1 MTDDAKLIERLLER
15 LAVAKAEWTAG
26 EGRGSEQMI
35 ADYQNSAYNRW
46 LCEQLAPLVI
56 AERDRAYERAA
67 EVAERFSRTMHSPDH
82 TDTGKLVAFAI
93 RRLKDK
99 TDAE

>member
-67 EVAERFSRTMHSPDH
+67 EVAEGFDTFMIGAPYIPDDIA
-82 TDTGKLVAFAI
+82 TAI
-93 RRLKDK
+93 RSLKDK